1 MKHMKTLDR
10 SLDTPKA
17 KLAIKYLPFFLSSSQ
32 SAEQKTEKN
41 AVLLLNQGRLNI
53 ALLLRTVTTN
63 REGSHFCVVWKKKY
77 VTLAPLVEEGR
88 TFTR

>member
-53 ALLLRTVTTN
+53 ALLLVAIFALFGRK
-63 REGSHFCVVWKKKY
+63 S
-77 VTLAPLVEEGR
+77 TLLWHHWLKRDGPLPDDCC
-88 TFTR
+88 